1 MKRIVALVLMAVLLV
16 TACSPAASPT
26 SAPTTAPAAT
36 QAPAATPTQAS
47 AAQPTAAATAASAA
61 SPAAGGSIKV
71 GLLTD
76 RSGVVAIY
84 GPMLEQGFDL
94 GLQYATDGTMQV
106 AGKKL
111 EVLIRDTQSKPDV
124 GTQLARELIEKD

>member
-1 MKRIVALVLMAVLLV
+1 MKRIVTLLLMAVLV

-26 SAPTTAPAAT
+26 SAPTTAPVAT

-47 AAQPTAAATAASAA
+47 AAQPTTAATAASAN
-61 SPAAGGSIKV
+61 SPAAGGSIKI

-76 RSGVVAIY
+76 LSGVVSIY

-106 AGKKL
+106 
-111 EVLIRDTQSKPDV
+111 
-124 GTQLARELIEKD
+124 